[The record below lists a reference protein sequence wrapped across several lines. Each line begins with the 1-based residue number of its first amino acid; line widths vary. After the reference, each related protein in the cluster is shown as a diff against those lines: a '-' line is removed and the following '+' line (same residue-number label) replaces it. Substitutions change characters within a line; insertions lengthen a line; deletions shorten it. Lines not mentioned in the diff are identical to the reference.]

1 MDNEPSIRFDSNAD
15 QARREAE
22 KLATYLWEN
31 YIEPYDHEQVFFIGI
46 GNAFHGI
53 VKLLTDKGLLFQRT
67 EFIFLPGADFFTE
80 EVYQRVGGVV
90 AFIGNNPVRPVHS
103 PDNPYLSR
111 WYIANSIVFVSH
123 THSLWSGDRKTSK
136 RYGKLQ
142 KSPEKQLHDMISLHK
157 DETFAFIKARAKIG
171 GPKSESPSEVDIVSK
186 EDIVMS
192 LEK

>member
-1 MDNEPSIRFDSNAD
+1 
-15 QARREAE
+15 
-22 KLATYLWEN
+22 
-31 YIEPYDHEQVFFIGI
+31 
-46 GNAFHGI
+46 
-53 VKLLTDKGLLFQRT
+53 LLPEVDY
-67 EFIFLPGADFFTE
+67 FTE

-103 PDNPYLSR
+103 PDNPQLSR
-111 WYIANSIVFVSH
+111 WYLANSIVFVSH

-142 KSPEKQLHDMISLHK
+142 KSPEKQLHEMILVHK
-157 DETFAFIKARAKIG
+157 EETLAFIQARVKLEGIV
-171 GPKSESPSEVDIVSK
+171 SESPSNVGLESK

>member
-1 MDNEPSIRFDSNAD
+1 VR
-15 QARREAE
+15 
-22 KLATYLWEN
+22 
-31 YIEPYDHEQVFFIGI
+31 
-46 GNAFHGI
+46 
-53 VKLLTDKGLLFQRT
+53 LT
-67 EFIFLPGADFFTE
+67 IFTE

-123 THSLWSGDRKTSK
+123 THSLWNGDRKTSK

-142 KSPEKQLHDMISLHK
+142 KSPEKQLHYMVSAHK
-157 DETFAFIKARAKIG
+157 DETFAFIQARAKLG
-171 GPKSESPSEVDIVSK
+171 GSKSESASDVGSVSK

>member
-1 MDNEPSIRFDSNAD
+1 VCFL
-15 QARREAE
+15 EA
-22 KLATYLWEN
+22 L
-31 YIEPYDHEQVFFIGI
+31 QS
-46 GNAFHGI
+46 
-53 VKLLTDKGLLFQRT
+53 LL
-67 EFIFLPGADFFTE
+67 LPEIDTFAE

-90 AFIGNNPVRPVHS
+90 AFIANNPVRPVHS

-142 KSPEKQLHDMISLHK
+142 KSPEKQLHEMISVHK
-157 DETFAFIKARAKIG
+157 EETLAFIQERAKLG
-171 GPKSESPSEVDIVSK
+171 GTNSESPSDVGLDSR